1 MSGQYHILVV
11 EDEEC
16 WREDIFR
23 EALEDEGHHVTIAS
37 SYGEA
42 VAALDRLAFDLV
54 VIDVNLTNVSSNR
67 DGVRVLER
75 IAALGHNVSIIVV
88 SGSKTWT
95 VAEESV
101 QRFHPIAFIDKTT
114 FDLAEFLHLVRGAFH
129 DR

>member
-1 MSGQYHILVV
+1 MSRQYHILVV

-23 EALEDEGHHVTIAS
+23 EALEDEGHRVTTTS
-37 SYGEA
+37 SYAEA
-42 VAALDRLAFDLV
+42 VAALEERTFDLV

-75 IAALGHNVSIIVV
+75 IAAMGHDTPIIVV

-114 FDLAEFLHLVRGAFH
+114 FDLAEFVNLVRGAFN
-129 DR
+129 D

>member
-1 MSGQYHILVV
+1 MSRRYHILVV
-11 EDEEC
+11 EDEER

-23 EALEDEGHHVTIAS
+23 EALEDEGHRVTTTS
-37 SYGEA
+37 SYTEA
-42 VAALDRLAFDLV
+42 VAALEERSFDLV

-75 IAALGHNVSIIVV
+75 IAAMGHDTPVIVV

-101 QRFHPIAFIDKTT
+101 QRFHPLAFIDKTM
-114 FDLAEFLHLVRGAFH
+114 FDLAEFVNLVRGAFY
-129 DR
+129 D